1 MERRKARYNIIN
13 MAVMMVTV
21 FLFIYEFRNFTTLFA
36 SGNVLSFLVITV
48 TAILVH
54 TIKVVRLYL
63 ALYGSDITFN
73 ICLKIY
79 CRVMPVSAVI
89 PFKMG
94 EFFRMYCY
102 GKQIGDVL
110 KGAIIVLFDRF
121 MDTVAL
127 VTVIIFM
134 WLLYRGDMTSL
145 VYILMFFLMFV
156 MFVYFIFPGLFMF
169 WKQYLLKAKA
179 SKNRLSAL
187 RILEALNCIH
197 KEIVWVAKGRGLL
210 LYFISLVAWSVEISS
225 LAIVNRITGNREPG
239 QMVFKYLSSAMTG
252 NQLLELRQFI
262 IVSVTVLITA
272 SVIMKVREI
281 LIRKKV
287 GR

>member
-13 MAVMMVTV
+13 IAVMMVTV
-21 FLFIYEFRNFTTLFA
+21 FLFIYEFGNFTNLFA
-36 SGNVLSFLVITV
+36 SGNALSFLVITV

-54 TIKVVRLYL
+54 TIKVIRLYL

-79 CRVMPVSAVI
+79 CRVMPVSVVI

-102 GKQIGDVL
+102 GKQIGNVL

-134 WLLYRGDMTSL
+134 WLLYRGDMTLL
-145 VYILMFFLMFV
+145 VYILLAFLMFA
-156 MFVYFIFPGLFMF
+156 MFIYFIFPGLFKF

-179 SKNRLSAL
+179 SRNSLSAL

-197 KEIVWVAKGRGLL
+197 QEIVWVAKGRGLL
-210 LYFISLVAWSVEISS
+210 LYFISLVAWSVEIGS
-225 LAIVNRITGNREPG
+225 LAIVNRIARNRKPG

-262 IVSVTVLITA
+262 IVSVIVLITA

-287 GR
+287 GK